1 MTNDDILARLDDI
14 FRDILDDD
22 SITLTPS
29 TTAADIA
36 DWDSA
41 NHVNIVVSAEMRFGI
56 KFSNAEV
63 EQLKDVGDFIGLIQ
77 HKLAAKR

>member
-1 MTNDDILARLDDI
+1 MTDDEILARLDDI

-29 TTAADIA
+29 ITAADIA

-41 NHVNIVVSAEMRFGI
+41 NHVNIVVSVEMRFGI

-63 EQLKDVGDFIGLIQ
+63 EHLKDVGDFVDLIQ
-77 HKLAAKR
+77 HKLAVKR